1 MGQAIEPRKGL
12 LLMGN
17 QSRRESASE
26 IRTAVLDD
34 TRSKIAAHG
43 WTVIA
48 VFPTPEDPGPSFA
61 YTVGLSAKQ
70 LPEWVGWW

>member
-1 MGQAIEPRKGL
+1 
-12 LLMGN
+12 MGN